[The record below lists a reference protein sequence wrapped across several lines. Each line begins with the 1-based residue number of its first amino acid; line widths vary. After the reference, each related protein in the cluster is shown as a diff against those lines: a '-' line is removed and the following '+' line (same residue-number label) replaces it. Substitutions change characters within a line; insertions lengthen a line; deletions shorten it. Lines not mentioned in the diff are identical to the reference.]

1 MQERKEDVRVCIK
14 QMQKEKIGRIDKRFV
29 RLLEEDRK
37 SED

>member
-1 MQERKEDVRVCIK
+1 
-14 QMQKEKIGRIDKRFV
+14 MQKEKIGRIDKRFV